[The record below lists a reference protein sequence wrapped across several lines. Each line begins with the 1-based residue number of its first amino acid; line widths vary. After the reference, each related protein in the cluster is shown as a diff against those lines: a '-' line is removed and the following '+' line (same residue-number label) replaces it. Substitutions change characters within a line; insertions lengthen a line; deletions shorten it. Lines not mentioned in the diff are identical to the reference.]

1 MHRTGPAP
9 PDPHQPPHPDGRL
22 EHLAVAGR
30 STAALQRPDRGGLT
44 RPLSRL
50 HRLVGPPGC
59 RAGPGLLA
67 DATGDLE
74 EPTRLAQSITNSTQ
88 ALGHGACYLSRDAQR
103 TQRLNDFAR
112 QQKVTLNTLV
122 QAAWLLVLQ
131 QYSGQSCVCFGATV
145 AGRPADIA
153 GVEQQIG
160 LFINTLPVI
169 ASPRPDTSVARWLQ
183 QVQDKNLGLREH
195 EHTPLSEIQRW
206 SGQRGEALFDNI
218 LVFENYPV
226 AEALEQE
233 APAGL
238 TFGTVG
244 YHEQTNYPLT
254 LAISA
259 GTTLLIHASY
269 SHQHFSDAA
278 VQSIGE
284 HLLNLVERMSDN
296 PHLHLGELDML
307 DTAQRQR
314 VIETWNATA
323 TEYPLDQTVQQ
334 LIEAQVEQTPNAPAL
349 VFGEQHLSYAELN
362 SRANQLA
369 HALIA

>member
-1 MHRTGPAP
+1 M
-9 PDPHQPPHPDGRL
+9 
-22 EHLAVAGR
+22 
-30 STAALQRPDRGGLT
+30 
-44 RPLSRL
+44 
-50 HRLVGPPGC
+50 
-59 RAGPGLLA
+59 A